1 MTSPTAPASVP
12 WYGTPA
18 NWATVLQGAGDGA
31 NSMLQGSAALATSK
45 KEAKESKRRTLANL
59 LNSALK
65 RDRSLFR
72 MGQEYSDD
80 MNDYQ
85 SQALQQVARG
95 FVDALQ
101 GSTGRM

>member
-1 MTSPTAPASVP
+1 
-12 WYGTPA
+12 
-18 NWATVLQGAGDGA
+18 
-31 NSMLQGSAALATSK
+31 
-45 KEAKESKRRTLANL
+45 
-59 LNSALK
+59 
-65 RDRSLFR
+65 
-72 MGQEYSDD
+72 